1 MPSRVLGSL
10 RSPAR
15 AAAVQFRLHAWRD
28 RSLPPD
34 SDGLAHLL
42 DAPRN
47 GDIDVEAVEHIRRLR
62 EVLTDRLTEHQPLV
76 VIALALN
83 EVPIDVLAER
93 LGTTRGALYE
103 TLREARLVIRSVLA
117 VASPDR

>member
-28 RSLPPD
+28 RSLPPE

-62 EVLTDRLTEHQPLV
+62 EVLTDRLTEHQRLV